1 MKKKRRSTRWKVTN
15 VRNLFLAFQMAI
27 VLVLSGGHV
36 YGMADEPLLNLSLK
50 NVAIKDAL
58 WEIEKQSKMVFVYN
72 ADDLGKAGKISVE
85 IKGKTVREALDI
97 CLKNSGFEYTIEQ
110 NTVVIKRKV
119 AAKTANVQKIT
130 VKGKVV
136 DKSETGLPGVTIVL
150 KGTSVGVV
158 TDMNGHY
165 SITIPLMGNPVLVFS
180 FIGMK
185 KQEVAV
191 NDRQEINVILE
202 EDQTEMEEV
211 VVTGIYSRKKES
223 FTGSSQTYKAE
234 ELKMIGNQNIL
245 QSLKALDPAFNIMEN
260 NQYGS
265 DPNRTPDIEIRGK
278 TSIVGM
284 KEEFGEDPNQP
295 LFILDGFETTL
306 ETIMDLSL
314 DRVASVTLLKDAAS
328 TAIYGAKAAN
338 GVVVVETKAPV
349 QGRLRL
355 SYNGS
360 FEVSFAD
367 LTDYNLMNA
376 AEKLEFELLAGN
388 FKSNLIAFEEA
399 NKIRYNNLLYN
410 VNRGVNTYW
419 MSEPLRTGL
428 TQRHNVY
435 VEGGDSQMR
444 YGLGINYT
452 NIQGVMQES
461 RRQVMSGNLDLLYR
475 KGKLS
480 YSNKLTV
487 DYTKTNDPIVPFSE
501 YSRAN
506 PYYTKYNEDGGIDK
520 WLENNEELGVSVPN
534 PLWNASLNSYD
545 KGNTISIRDN
555 FQMEYRPWNF
565 LYVRARFGITKSTTD
580 DETFRSPED
589 TKFDDSVESLK
600 GSYTDMRRESL
611 SYEGDFTITYGQLL
625 ADVHQINA
633 VFGASCSE
641 SNSDYKSFSAAG
653 FPEGNFTKPSFASG
667 YAANGKP
674 SYSDSK
680 KRTAN
685 FYFNGG
691 YSYDN
696 RYLLDVNFRA
706 DGSSVFGSNKQFTTT
721 WAIGLAWNLH
731 NEGFIKNNT
740 NFFSMLKLRASI
752 GNPGN
757 QNFGSYK
764 TITTYKFNNWL
775 LNDFGTGL
783 LVDAFGDPDL
793 EWQKTIDKNIGF
805 DVSMFNNRFHVNF
818 DYYYKVTDPLMAS
831 IGIPLSVGVSQRLAN
846 VGKQVSKG
854 YNGTIKYAF
863 IYRPKERINWT
874 TSFTFRH
881 GHSYYDKIG
890 KNLDQYNK
898 ENRSNS
904 LARYYDGGSPSDLW
918 SVRSLGIDPAT
929 GKELFLTEKGRITF
943 TYDYADEVVVGN
955 SEPDLEGVL
964 GNSFYYKG
972 FSCNFY
978 WRYSFGAD
986 AFNRTVY
993 SKVENISKES
1003 LKQNQDKR
1011 ALYDRWKEPGNGA
1024 KYKGIS
1030 LTENTPIS
1038 SRFVQKNNYLILE
1051 SVRVAY
1057 EFSPEWMQKIHF
1069 SGMTVSAYMN
1079 DICRFSTIEDERGID
1094 YPFARSFSFAL
1105 SINF

>member
-119 AAKTANVQKIT
+119 AAKTTNVQKIT

-165 SITIPLMGNPVLVFS
+165 SITIPLMDNPVLVFS

-338 GVVVVETKAPV
+338 GVVDVETKAPV

-520 WLENNEELGVSVPN
+520 WLENNDYFKASN
-534 PLWNASLNSYD
+534 PLWNASQNSRD
-545 KGNTISIRDN
+545 KGNNLLLSN
-555 FQMEYRPWNF
+555 YFMAEYFPTTEWR
-565 LYVRARFGITKSTTD
+565 VRARLGLTYGNDDTEKFYSRNDTRYENVETTKKGEFHSNNVRTNQVEAELSVTYAKVLGKHRINLVAGGNISSNKSLTQGYSAVGFPD
-580 DETFRSPED
+580 GDFSYPSFSNGYPEYGTPAYYESVSRSVNGYFNAGYS
-589 TKFDDSVESLK
+589 FDD
-600 GSYTDMRRESL
+600 
-611 SYEGDFTITYGQLL
+611 
-625 ADVHQINA
+625 
-633 VFGASCSE
+633 
-641 SNSDYKSFSAAG
+641 
-653 FPEGNFTKPSFASG
+653 
-667 YAANGKP
+667 
-674 SYSDSK
+674 
-680 KRTAN
+680 
-685 FYFNGG
+685 
-691 YSYDN
+691 
-696 RYLLDVNFRA
+696 RYLMDFSLRTS
-706 DGSSVFGSNKQFTTT
+706 GSSVFGTSRRYNTT
-721 WAIGLAWNLH
+721 WSVGLGWNLH
-731 NEGFIKNNT
+731 KEKFI
-740 NFFSMLKLRASI
+740 MDHVAWIDLLKLRASI

-757 QNFGSYK
+757 QSFDSAQSLLTYSFQYGSMNYFGLGAVLSQ
-764 TITTYKFNNWL
+764 IGN
-775 LNDFGTGL
+775 
-783 LVDAFGDPDL
+783 PDL
-793 EWQKTIDKNIGF
+793 EWQITVDKNIGL
-805 DVSMFNNRFHVNF
+805 DVTLFNKRFSLTA
-818 DYYYKVTDPLMAS
+818 DYYYKVTDPLLIKVS
-831 IGIPLSVGVSQRLAN
+831 TPLSSGTSTYMTNAGEQVSQGLTASVSYFIFQDFEKRFSWMVRAN
-846 VGKQVSKG
+846 VRTQK
-854 YNGTIKYAF
+854 T
-863 IYRPKERINWT
+863 RI
-874 TSFTFRH
+874 
-881 GHSYYDKIG
+881 DKIG
-890 KNLDQYNK
+890 NK
-898 ENRSNS
+898 LSSLNASGKGENTV
-904 LARYYDGGSPSDLW
+904 RYYDGADPDDIW
-918 SVRSLGIDPAT
+918 AVRSAGIDPSN
-929 GKELFLTEKGRITF
+929 GKELFYAKDGSY
-943 TYDYADEVVVGN
+943 TYDFSYDDEVICGN
-955 SEPDLEGVL
+955 TRPDVEGVIGSSL
-964 GNSFYYKG
+964 NWKG
-972 FSCNFY
+972 FSVSLNF
-978 WRYSFGAD
+978 RYQMGAD
-986 AFNRTVY
+986 VFNEALY
-993 SKVENISKES
+993 NKVENISRSDLNK
-1003 LKQNQDKR
+1003 NQDKR
-1011 ALYDRWKEPGNGA
+1011 ALYERWQEVGDIVHFKDIA
-1024 KYKGIS
+1024 S
-1030 LTENTPIS
+1030 AASTPMS
-1038 SRFVQKNNYLILE
+1038 SRFVQTENVLTLE
-1051 SVRVAY
+1051 SLYLGY
-1057 EFSPEWMQKIHF
+1057 EFYNGWIEKLGLSSLKLQF
-1069 SGMTVSAYMN
+1069 SMRDVFRA
-1079 DICRFSTIEDERGID
+1079 STIRSERGIA
-1094 YPFARSFSFAL
+1094 YPFARSMEAGLSF
-1105 SINF
+1105 NF

>member
-15 VRNLFLAFQMAI
+15 LFLAFQVAI
-27 VLVLSGGHV
+27 VLVFSGGHV
-36 YGMADEPLLNLSLK
+36 YGMVDEPLLNLSLK

-119 AAKTANVQKIT
+119 AAKTTNVQKIT

-721 WAIGLAWNLH
+721 WAIGLAWNVHKEDFFQNQNWL
-731 NEGFIKNNT
+731 
-740 NFFSMLKLRASI
+740 NFLKLRFSI

-757 QNFGSYK
+757 QNFDAYISMNVYK
-764 TITTYKFNNWL
+764 YATGYPNPFGVSAIVSTWGNN
-775 LNDFGTGL
+775 
-783 LVDAFGDPDL
+783 DL
-793 EWQKTIDKNIGF
+793 DWQKTIDQNYGIDLAF
-805 DVSMFNNRFHVNF
+805 LNNRLKVTV
-818 DYYYKVTDPLMAS
+818 DYFYKNTDPLLVYVQTPTSTGTSTVPMN
-831 IGIPLSVGVSQRLAN
+831 L
-846 VGKQVSKG
+846 GKQVSQG
-854 YNGTIKYAF
+854 LTATLNYMILQRENMSWNFNFNARHITYEYRNIGTAL
-863 IYRPKERINWT
+863 
-874 TSFTFRH
+874 
-881 GHSYYDKIG
+881 DKF
-890 KNLDQYNK
+890 NQ
-898 ENRSNS
+898 ENRSSN
-904 LARYYDGGSPSDLW
+904 LVRYYDGGSPSDLW
-918 SVRSLGIDPAT
+918 AVRSAGIDPAS
-929 GKELFLTEKGRITF
+929 GREIFIKKDGTQTF
-943 TYDYADEVVVGN
+943 EHDYADEVVVGN
-955 SEPDLEGVL
+955 SDPKVEGVI
-964 GNSFYYKG
+964 GTSFYYKG
-972 FSCNFY
+972 FSASVNL
-978 WRYSFGAD
+978 RYRLGGQIFMSTLYD
-986 AFNRTVY
+986 
-993 SKVENISKES
+993 KVENISENA
-1003 LKQNQDKR
+1003 LQYNQDKR
-1011 ALYDRWKEPGNGA
+1011 ALYDRWQKPGDVS
-1024 KYKGIS
+1024 KYKSIS
-1030 LTENTPIS
+1030 LTDATPMS
-1038 SRFVQKNNYLILE
+1038 SRFIADENTLSGE
-1051 SVRVAY
+1051 SISFGY
-1057 EFSPEWMQKIHF
+1057 ETQAKWLHRIGAS
-1069 SGMTVSAYMN
+1069 SMTIRGYMN
-1079 DICRFSTIEDERGID
+1079 DIFRISTVKNERGLD
-1094 YPFARSFSFAL
+1094 YPFARTVAFSLGLTF
-1105 SINF
+1105 

>member
-15 VRNLFLAFQMAI
+15 VRNLFLAFQVAI
-27 VLVLSGGHV
+27 VLVFSGGHV
-36 YGMADEPLLNLSLK
+36 YGMVDEPLLNLSLK

-119 AAKTANVQKIT
+119 AAKTTNVQKIT

-740 NFFSMLKLRASI
+740 DFFSMLKLRASI

-757 QNFGSYK
+757 QSFDSAQSLLTYSFQYGSMNYFGLGAVLAQ
-764 TITTYKFNNWL
+764 IGN
-775 LNDFGTGL
+775 
-783 LVDAFGDPDL
+783 PDL
-793 EWQKTIDKNIGF
+793 EWQITVDKNIGL
-805 DVSMFNNRFHVNF
+805 DVTLFNKRFSLTA
-818 DYYYKVTDPLMAS
+818 DYYYKVTDPLLIKVS
-831 IGIPLSVGVSQRLAN
+831 TPLSSGTSTYMTNAGEQVSQGLTASVSYFIFQDFEKRFSWMVRAN
-846 VGKQVSKG
+846 VRTQK
-854 YNGTIKYAF
+854 T
-863 IYRPKERINWT
+863 RI
-874 TSFTFRH
+874 
-881 GHSYYDKIG
+881 DKIG
-890 KNLDQYNK
+890 NK
-898 ENRSNS
+898 LSSLNASGKGENTV
-904 LARYYDGGSPSDLW
+904 RYYDGADPDDIW
-918 SVRSLGIDPAT
+918 AVRSAGIDPSN
-929 GKELFLTEKGRITF
+929 GKELFYAKDGSY
-943 TYDYADEVVVGN
+943 TYDFSYDDEVICGN
-955 SEPDLEGVL
+955 TRPDVEGVIGSSL
-964 GNSFYYKG
+964 NWKG
-972 FSCNFY
+972 FSVSLNF
-978 WRYSFGAD
+978 RYQMGAD
-986 AFNRTVY
+986 VFNEALY
-993 SKVENISKES
+993 NKVENISRNDLNK
-1003 LKQNQDKR
+1003 NQDKR
-1011 ALYDRWKEPGNGA
+1011 ALYERWQEVGDIVHFKDIASAE
-1024 KYKGIS
+1024 
-1030 LTENTPIS
+1030 TTPMS
-1038 SRFVQKNNYLILE
+1038 SRFVQEENVLTLE
-1051 SVRVAY
+1051 SIYVGY
-1057 EFSPEWMQKIHF
+1057 EFYDGWIKKLGLSSLKIQASMRDVF
-1069 SGMTVSAYMN
+1069 RA
-1079 DICRFSTIEDERGID
+1079 STIRSERGIA
-1094 YPFARSFSFAL
+1094 YPFARSMEAGLSF
-1105 SINF
+1105 NF

>member
-15 VRNLFLAFQMAI
+15 LFLAFQVAI

-50 NVAIKDAL
+50 NVAVKDAL

-72 ADDLGKAGKISVE
+72 ADDLSKAGKISVE

-97 CLKNSGFEYTIEQ
+97 CLKDSGFEYTIEQ

-119 AAKTANVQKIT
+119 AAKTANIQKIT

-165 SITIPLMGNPVLVFS
+165 SITIPLVGNPVLVFS

-506 PYYTKYNEDGGIDK
+506 PYYTKYNENGGIDK

-600 GSYTDMRRESL
+600 GSYTDMRKESL
-611 SYEGDFTITYGQLL
+611 SYEGDFTVTYGQLL

-740 NFFSMLKLRASI
+740 DFFSMLKLRASI

-972 FSCNFY
+972 FSCSFY

-1011 ALYDRWKEPGNGA
+1011 ALYDRWKEPRNGA

-1030 LTENTPIS
+1030 LTESTPIS
-1038 SRFVQKNNYLILE
+1038 SRFVQKNNYLALE

>member
-15 VRNLFLAFQMAI
+15 LFLAFQVAI

-36 YGMADEPLLNLSLK
+36 YGMADEPLINLSLK
-50 NVAIKDAL
+50 NVAVKDAL

-72 ADDLGKAGKISVE
+72 ADDLSKAGKISVE

-97 CLKNSGFEYTIEQ
+97 CLKDSGFEYTIEQ

-119 AAKTANVQKIT
+119 AAKTANIQKIT

-165 SITIPLMGNPVLVFS
+165 SITIPLVGNPVLVFS

-388 FKSNLIAFEEA
+388 FKSNLIASEEA

-410 VNRGVNTYW
+410 VNRGVNTYG

-506 PYYTKYNEDGGIDK
+506 PYYTKYNENGGIDK

-611 SYEGDFTITYGQLL
+611 SYEGDFTVTYGQLL

-972 FSCNFY
+972 FSCSFY

-1030 LTENTPIS
+1030 LTESTPIS
-1038 SRFVQKNNYLILE
+1038 SRFVQKNNYLALE

>member
-1 MKKKRRSTRWKVTN
+1 M
-15 VRNLFLAFQMAI
+15 
-27 VLVLSGGHV
+27 
-36 YGMADEPLLNLSLK
+36 
-50 NVAIKDAL
+50 
-58 WEIEKQSKMVFVYN
+58 
-72 ADDLGKAGKISVE
+72 
-85 IKGKTVREALDI
+85 
-97 CLKNSGFEYTIEQ
+97 
-110 NTVVIKRKV
+110 RK
-119 AAKTANVQKIT
+119 
-130 VKGKVV
+130 
-136 DKSETGLPGVTIVL
+136 
-150 KGTSVGVV
+150 
-158 TDMNGHY
+158 
-165 SITIPLMGNPVLVFS
+165 
-180 FIGMK
+180 
-185 KQEVAV
+185 
-191 NDRQEINVILE
+191 
-202 EDQTEMEEV
+202 
-211 VVTGIYSRKKES
+211 
-223 FTGSSQTYKAE
+223 
-234 ELKMIGNQNIL
+234 
-245 QSLKALDPAFNIMEN
+245 
-260 NQYGS
+260 
-265 DPNRTPDIEIRGK
+265 
-278 TSIVGM
+278 
-284 KEEFGEDPNQP
+284 
-295 LFILDGFETTL
+295 
-306 ETIMDLSL
+306 
-314 DRVASVTLLKDAAS
+314 
-328 TAIYGAKAAN
+328 
-338 GVVVVETKAPV
+338 
-349 QGRLRL
+349 
-355 SYNGS
+355 
-360 FEVSFAD
+360 
-367 LTDYNLMNA
+367 
-376 AEKLEFELLAGN
+376 
-388 FKSNLIAFEEA
+388 
-399 NKIRYNNLLYN
+399 
-410 VNRGVNTYW
+410 
-419 MSEPLRTGL
+419 
-428 TQRHNVY
+428 
-435 VEGGDSQMR
+435 
-444 YGLGINYT
+444 
-452 NIQGVMQES
+452 
-461 RRQVMSGNLDLLYR
+461 
-475 KGKLS
+475 
-480 YSNKLTV
+480 
-487 DYTKTNDPIVPFSE
+487 
-501 YSRAN
+501 
-506 PYYTKYNEDGGIDK
+506 
-520 WLENNEELGVSVPN
+520 
-534 PLWNASLNSYD
+534 
-545 KGNTISIRDN
+545 
-555 FQMEYRPWNF
+555 
-565 LYVRARFGITKSTTD
+565 
-580 DETFRSPED
+580 
-589 TKFDDSVESLK
+589 
-600 GSYTDMRRESL
+600 ESL
-611 SYEGDFTITYGQLL
+611 SYEGDFTVTYGQLL

-740 NFFSMLKLRASI
+740 DFFSMLKLRASI

-972 FSCNFY
+972 FSCSFY

-1038 SRFVQKNNYLILE
+1038 SRFVQKNNYLTLE

>member
-15 VRNLFLAFQMAI
+15 LFLAFQVAI

-36 YGMADEPLLNLSLK
+36 YGMADEPLINLSLK
-50 NVAIKDAL
+50 NVAVKDAL

-72 ADDLGKAGKISVE
+72 ADDLSKAGKISVE

-97 CLKNSGFEYTIEQ
+97 CLKDSGFEYTIEQ

-119 AAKTANVQKIT
+119 AAKTANIQKIT

-165 SITIPLMGNPVLVFS
+165 SITIPLVGNPVLVFS

-388 FKSNLIAFEEA
+388 FKSNLIASEEA

-506 PYYTKYNEDGGIDK
+506 PYYTKYNENGGIDK

-611 SYEGDFTITYGQLL
+611 SYEGDFTVTYGQLL

-972 FSCNFY
+972 FSCSFY

-1030 LTENTPIS
+1030 LTESTPIS
-1038 SRFVQKNNYLILE
+1038 SRFVQKNNYLALE